1 MSIPV
6 SGTKAK
12 AMRAATNLGLAMLAA
27 SWLGGTAVLAQEAQ
41 RHFATPEEAVQ
52 ALIQA
57 VQDRDRPAIA
67 ALLGPEFS
75 ELVEGQGSE
84 ANSEDRERFL
94 AAVKRA
100 TVLRPDGDDRR
111 ILEIGLAAWPMPAPL
126 VHDAQGW
133 RFDGAEGVEAVKD
146 RIVGRNEL
154 EAIRVLNAYVDAQVA
169 YASEDRDGDA
179 VLQYAQKLASTP
191 GQHDGLYWPVTG
203 TEEASPFG
211 PFLAAAGV
219 HPESREPATPYY
231 GYLYR
236 IMTRQGPNAPG
247 GAYDYVINGNMIAGF
262 AMVAWPAEY
271 GETGVMT
278 FLVNQNGI
286 VLERDMG
293 PKTDEIGPQ
302 MLTYNPDGGWL
313 PAEN

>member
-1 MSIPV
+1 MV
-6 SGTKAK
+6 RGAG
-12 AMRAATNLGLAMLAA
+12 AMGMTARLTLTAALLATGWATAA
-27 SWLGGTAVLAQEAQ
+27 LAQEAQ
-41 RHFATPEEAVQ
+41 RYFTTPEDAVK
-52 ALIQA
+52 ALVQA
-57 VQDRDRPAIA
+57 VQDRDRPSIT
-67 ALLGPEFS
+67 ALVGPEFA
-75 ELVEGQGSE
+75 ELIEGQGSE
-84 ANSEDRERFL
+84 ANTADRERFL
-94 AAVKRA
+94 AAAQRA

-111 ILEIGLAAWPMPAPL
+111 ILEVGLAAWPMPAPL
-126 VHDAQGW
+126 VHDDQGW
-133 RFDGAEGVEAVKD
+133 RFDGAAGVEVIKD

>member
-1 MSIPV
+1 
-6 SGTKAK
+6 
-12 AMRAATNLGLAMLAA
+12 
-27 SWLGGTAVLAQEAQ
+27 
-41 RHFATPEEAVQ
+41 
-52 ALIQA
+52 
-57 VQDRDRPAIA
+57 
-67 ALLGPEFS
+67 
-75 ELVEGQGSE
+75 
-84 ANSEDRERFL
+84 
-94 AAVKRA
+94 
-100 TVLRPDGDDRR
+100 
-111 ILEIGLAAWPMPAPL
+111 MPAPL

-154 EAIRVLNAYVDAQVA
+154 EAIRVLHAYVDAQVE
-169 YASEDRDGDA
+169 YASEDRDGNK
-179 VLQYAQKLASTP
+179 VLQYSQKLASTP
-191 GQHDGLYWPVTG
+191 GLHDGLYWPVTG
-203 TEEASPFG
+203 SDEASPFG

-236 IMTRQGPNAPG
+236 IMTKQGPNAPG

-262 AMVAWPAEY
+262 AMVAWPAQY

-293 PKTDEIGPQ
+293 PDTDEIGPK
-302 MLTYNPDGGWL
+302 MLTYNPDAGWL
-313 PAEN
+313 PVDD

>member
-1 MSIPV
+1 MV
-6 SGTKAK
+6 RGAG
-12 AMRAATNLGLAMLAA
+12 AMGMTARLTLTATLLATGWATAA
-27 SWLGGTAVLAQEAQ
+27 LAQEAQ
-41 RHFATPEEAVQ
+41 RYFTTPEDAVK
-52 ALIQA
+52 ALVQA
-57 VQDRDRPAIA
+57 VQDRDRPSIT
-67 ALLGPEFS
+67 ALVGPEFA
-75 ELVEGQGSE
+75 ELIEGQGSE
-84 ANSEDRERFL
+84 ANTADRERFL
-94 AAVKRA
+94 AAAQRA

-111 ILEIGLAAWPMPAPL
+111 ILEVGLAAWPMPAPL
-126 VHDAQGW
+126 VHDDQGW
-133 RFDGAEGVEAVKD
+133 RFDGAAGVEVIKD